1 VTIIVKLIAVFGHV
15 FYISDAKKEQEK
27 EVGGVAEIANAYW
40 NKYDKVSNPIPE
52 KVLT

>member
-1 VTIIVKLIAVFGHV
+1 MELLSYYVGTYRHLI
-15 FYISDAKKEQEK
+15 QEK
-27 EVGGVAEIANAYW
+27 GVGGVAEIANAYL

>member
-1 VTIIVKLIAVFGHV
+1 
-15 FYISDAKKEQEK
+15 
-27 EVGGVAEIANAYW
+27 VGGGAEIANAYL

>member
-1 VTIIVKLIAVFGHV
+1 VIIHCGTNVILCR
-15 FYISDAKKEQEK
+15 YLQTPDAKKEQEK
-27 EVGGVAEIANAYW
+27 GVGGVAEIANAYL

>member
-1 VTIIVKLIAVFGHV
+1 MELMSYYVGTYRHLI
-15 FYISDAKKEQEK
+15 QEK
-27 EVGGVAEIANAYW
+27 GEEKRVGGVAEIANAYL